1 MDTRIIEYMIAIS
14 EEKSLSKAAEKL
26 YISQPALSQQLKKL
40 EAELKTPL
48 FVREKNALALTDAG
62 RIYINGGQS
71 ILHIKQEAL
80 KQLTNMNYTSRNF
93 IRFGYAPVNAVECLP
108 AFRREFP
115 DIEISTRQYSSQE
128 AKEALIQGNLDIAV
142 VLTSS
147 LQHGSLEF
155 LPLCKDELLLAL
167 PAGHPALKEE
177 NPFKDGYS
185 ILASDYFILDP
196 PDTYSRN
203 IEDKALNS
211 MGITPKILCET
222 NDYTTER
229 YMLNRGLSNC
239 FIPKFSLHAEDSFHT
254 YPLDPPQPF
263 YVAAAYSKNIILS
276 EPVKY
281 LLRLL
286 LNLFDRYLGGFN

>member
-1 MDTRIIEYMIAIS
+1 MDTRVIEYMIAIS

-40 EAELKTPL
+40 EAELGTPL
-48 FVREKNALALTDAG
+48 FTREKNSLLLTDAG
-62 RIYINGGQS
+62 RVYINGGQS

-80 KQLTNMNYTSRNF
+80 KQLNHMSYTSRNF
-93 IRFGYAPVNAVECLP
+93 IRFGYTPINAIECLP
-108 AFRREFP
+108 AFRMEFP
-115 DIEISTRQYSSQE
+115 DIELSTRQYSTLE
-128 AKEALIQGNLDIAV
+128 AKEALIQGSLDIAV

-167 PAGHPALKEE
+167 PAGHPAAKEE
-177 NPFKDGYS
+177 KPFKDGYS
-185 ILASDYFILDP
+185 RLAGDYFILDP
-196 PDTYSRN
+196 AGTYSRN
-203 IEDKALNS
+203 IEDRALNA
-211 MGITPKILCET
+211 MGIQPKILCET

-239 FIPKFSLHAEDSFHT
+239 FIPRFSLHAEDTFRT
-254 YPLDPPQPF
+254 YPLDPPQSF

-286 LNLFDRYLGGFN
+286 LNLFDRHVGN

>member
-40 EAELKTPL
+40 ETELGTPL
-48 FVREKNALALTDAG
+48 FTREKNSLILTDAG
-62 RIYINGGQS
+62 RVYINGGQS

-80 KQLTNMNYTSRNF
+80 KQLDHMNYTSRNF
-93 IRFGYAPVNAVECLP
+93 IRFGYTPVNAIECLP
-108 AFRREFP
+108 AFRTEFP
-115 DIEISTRQYSSQE
+115 DIEISTRQFSTPE
-128 AKEALIQGNLDIAV
+128 AKEALIQGSLDIAV

-155 LPLCKDELLLAL
+155 LPLCRDELLLAL
-167 PAGHPALKEE
+167 PAGHPAVKEE
-177 NPFKDGYS
+177 HPFKDGYS
-185 ILASDYFILDP
+185 RLAGDYFILDP
-196 PDTYSRN
+196 TGTYTRN
-203 IEDKALNS
+203 IEDRALNS
-211 MGITPKILCET
+211 MGIQPKILCET

-229 YMLNRGLSNC
+229 YMLNRGLSCC
-239 FIPKFSLHAEDSFHT
+239 FIPRFSLHAEDTFRT

-276 EPVKY
+276 EPLKY

-286 LNLFDRYLGGFN
+286 LNLFDRNTGN